1 MLNTKFNKSDCYF
14 IAIYFVIFILA
25 NIYDHALHFD
35 TTKFIFPDG
44 HITQNFAPPLKGYLI
59 GVPVETLCNL
69 IVIALFFLWLIPTF
83 LVKQRNY
90 LLFFALTIIIAIF
103 FGVIATSTW
112 HWAENKPWQ
121 TYPTLFYSLLG
132 GLGLTVE
139 NSGLPLGIL
148 LAKKYYESQIQIE
161 RINKQSKESK
171 LRQLQAQMNPHF
183 MFNNLNTLDL
193 LVHTSPE
200 KAKKYI
206 AHLSSLYRYLIE
218 TKDDEIVLVSKEIE
232 MIQHYFQMI
241 KTRFG
246 QVYSFT
252 FSEIIAPTN
261 KYIPIGALQLIIE
274 NVIKHNKSTLE
285 SPINATITIERNHI
299 SVVNNKSLSEPTRV
313 SFGTGIQN
321 LKDRYELL
329 FQKPIEINNTN
340 THYEITIPIIELKSY
355 SSDDYE
361 STHS

>member
-44 HITQNFAPPLKGYLI
+44 RITQNFAPPLKGYLI

-69 IVIALFFLWLIPTF
+69 LVIALFFLWLIPTF
-83 LVKQRNY
+83 FVKRKNY
-90 LLFFALTIIIAIF
+90 LVFFALTIIIATF

-121 TYPTLFYSLLG
+121 TYPSLFYLLLG
-132 GLGLTVE
+132 GIGLSVE
-139 NSGLPLGIL
+139 NGGLPLGIL
-148 LAKKYYESQIQIE
+148 LAQKYYESQIQIE

-183 MFNNLNTLDL
+183 MFNNLNTLDS
-193 LVHTSPE
+193 LVDTSPE
-200 KAKKYI
+200 KAKNYI
-206 AHLSSLYRYLIE
+206 SNLSSLYRYLIE

-246 QVYSFT
+246 NVYSFV
-252 FSEIIAPTN
+252 FSEVVAPTN

-274 NVIKHNKSTLE
+274 NVVKHNRSTLE
-285 SPINATITIERNHI
+285 NPIKASIRIESNHI
-299 SVVNNKSLSEPTRV
+299 SVVNNKSLSESTKV

-321 LKDRYELL
+321 LKERYELL
-329 FQKPIEINNTN
+329 FQKSIEIKNTA
-340 THYEITIPIIELKSY
+340 THYEIIIPIIELKTY
-355 SSDDYE
+355 SSSQYE
-361 STHS
+361 STHP